1 MKYLFAAGGTA
12 GHVNPALAIA
22 EILTQ
27 KDKNA
32 EIFFLGSLHGVEGE
46 LLKKAGYPLYK
57 IAIHGFER
65 RLSIKNLRSLYFALL
80 APARA
85 KRIIK
90 RLSPDIVIGTGGY
103 VSWPAAVAAH
113 SLHIPVVLH
122 ESNAYP
128 GLSIRMSEKKVDKI
142 LLNFEEAKKHL
153 KHPEK
158 AVAVGNPIR
167 SGFRETRE
175 AARARLGLREGDV
188 FLLSFG
194 GSLGA
199 SVINENILSW
209 LDEKGKYIEN
219 LYCTHSLGINEAEKY
234 ADFLGRHRFPSR
246 FRILP
251 YIDNIG
257 SLMNAADV
265 TVSRAGAST
274 VTELAASRAAAIL
287 IPSPYVAEDHQMK
300 NAKALE
306 KRGAAVLLDEKTLT
320 KRLFSETLEGLIAS
334 KQEREKMR
342 ERIKSFYSPR
352 TNALIYREIA
362 SLL

>member
-1 MKYLFAAGGTA
+1 MKYLFASGGTA
-12 GHVNPALAIA
+12 GHINPALAIA
-22 EILTQ
+22 ETV
-27 KDKNA
+27 KKNDRNA

-46 LLKKAGYPLYK
+46 LLKKTDYPLYR
-57 IAIHGFER
+57 IAIRGFER
-65 RLSIKNLRSLYFALL
+65 KFSLKNLASLYYALL
-80 APARA
+80 APTRA
-85 KRIIK
+85 KHIIRK
-90 RLSPDIVIGTGGY
+90 LSPAIVIGTGGY
-103 VSWPAAVAAH
+103 ASWPAAVAAH

-128 GLSIRMSEKKVDKI
+128 GLSIRMAEKCADKI

-153 KHPEK
+153 KAPEK
-158 AVAVGNPIR
+158 AVTVGNPIR

-175 AARARLGLREGDV
+175 AARARLGLRRNDL

-199 SVINENILSW
+199 SVINENLLSW
-209 LDEKGKYIEN
+209 LTERGKYIDN
-219 LYCTHSLGINEAEKY
+219 LYCTHSLGINEAKKY
-234 ADFLGRHRFPSR
+234 ADYAQKNDLPSR

-251 YIDNIG
+251 YIDSI
-257 SLMNAADV
+257 STLMSAADI

-274 VTELAASRAAAIL
+274 ITELAASRAAAIL
-287 IPSPYVAEDHQMK
+287 IPSPYVAEDHQTK

-306 KRGAAVLLDEKTLT
+306 EKGAAILLNEKTLT
-320 KRLFSETLEGLIAS
+320 NETFSDTLEHLIAS
-334 KQEREKMR
+334 PHLRETMR
-342 ERIKSFYSPR
+342 KRIAEFYSPK